1 MTKNIYESLSIPGF
15 ENARPAIEA
24 YLDTKKGYKKN
35 QYKYEEETVRIV
47 ENNWDFALKDWGY
60 EL

>member
-1 MTKNIYESLSIPGF
+1 MVF
-15 ENARPAIEA
+15 EKPVPAIEA

>member
-1 MTKNIYESLSIPGF
+1 MRIIKNYYRLS
-15 ENARPAIEA
+15 